1 MVFEVTYTRK
11 RPRTFDE
18 IAGQEFVVS
27 TLKNSIRGSRIAHA
41 YLFSGPRG
49 VGKTSAARIL
59 AKALN
64 CTSIDKPT
72 DSPCGECA
80 NCKEITA
87 GNSLDVFEIDGAS
100 NTSVN
105 DVRRIKDEVLFSP
118 NTCRKKIYIIDE
130 VHMLSNSAFNA
141 LLKTIEEPPG
151 YIVFIFATTE
161 VHKVPATIRSRCQQ
175 FHFQL
180 IPIETI
186 KNLLAETAVETG
198 LSVDDDALFWIA
210 KEATGSMRDAY
221 TLFDQVISFIST
233 DSTDPEDSQT
243 LTMQLIKDKMGLVG
257 LDVVNDLAEALSRGN
272 SGEAITSVHDIF
284 RRGVSV
290 EQIIT
295 DLVEYYRSLLLIKQG
310 ITSESLLGNKVE
322 NFSRV
327 VLRAYSKEQLEA
339 AVELMLEVYRN
350 IRFSLNQSFELEL
363 AVSRLA
369 DLHLLV
375 SSTTLVGRIASLK
388 DQILRG
394 EFSAPQETTTPSPL
408 IPKEEPILAKSLA
421 VPNETSQITIPKENI
436 TNTPIVLQTR
446 IISPQKAESSPINE
460 PVVNDNQNNQNK
472 QNNQDDVLP
481 VVRETEKTNIPD
493 NKLIEITR
501 NHIEAVQAGL
511 KEKVPTLAAALGKVS
526 DWHYHGDELELIFP
540 DAYTAQKITSSL
552 PALRD
557 TFYKVL
563 NEKLKLKAITA
574 AEHEKE
580 LASDPASSNKS
591 NSHSDDTVD
600 LVKNIFRGNVV
611 NK

>member
-72 DSPCGECA
+72 DSLCGECA
-80 NCKEITA
+80 NCKEIAA
-87 GNSLDVFEIDGAS
+87 GNSLDVIEIDGAS

-118 NTCRKKIYIIDE
+118 NTCRKKVYIIDE

-186 KNLLAETAVETG
+186 KDLLAETAVETG
-198 LSVDDDALFWIA
+198 TSVDDDALFWIA

-221 TLFDQVISFIST
+221 TLFDQVISFIAT
-233 DSTDPEDSQT
+233 DDADPEAAPA

-257 LDVVNDLAEALSRGN
+257 LDVVNNLAEALSRGN
-272 SGEAITSVHDIF
+272 SGEAITSIHDIF

-295 DLVEYYRSLLLIKQG
+295 DLVEYFRSLLLMKQG

-327 VLRAYSKEQLEA
+327 VLRAYSKEQIEA
-339 AVELMLEVYRN
+339 AVELLLEVYRN
-350 IRFSLNQSFELEL
+350 IRFSLNQRFELEL

-394 EFSAPQETTTPSPL
+394 EFSSPQETITLSPVVPKSETVSVQNTPTAQ
-408 IPKEEPILAKSLA
+408 E
-421 VPNETSQITIPKENI
+421 TIPI
-436 TNTPIVLQTR
+436 TNTMNTPVELQTK
-446 IISPQKAESSPINE
+446 IISSQKPE
-460 PVVNDNQNNQNK
+460 
-472 QNNQDDVLP
+472 
-481 VVRETEKTNIPD
+481 
-493 NKLIEITR
+493 LIEITR

-511 KEKVPTLAAALGKVS
+511 KEKVPTLAAALGKVL

-552 PALRD
+552 TALREI
-557 TFYKVL
+557 FYKVL
-563 NEKLKLKAITA
+563 NEKLKLKAVTA

-580 LASDPASSNKS
+580 MVSDSSSSTKS
-591 NSHSDDTVD
+591 ESHSDNTIN

>member
-18 IAGQEFVVS
+18 IAGQDFVVS
-27 TLKNSIRGSRIAHA
+27 TLKNSITGSRIAHA

-80 NCKEITA
+80 NCKEIA
-87 GNSLDVFEIDGAS
+87 VGNSLDVIEIDGAS

-118 NTCRKKIYIIDE
+118 NTCRKKVYIIDE

-180 IPIETI
+180 IPIEVI
-186 KNLLAETAVETG
+186 KDLLAETAVETG
-198 LSVDDDALFWIA
+198 ISIDDDALFWIA

-221 TLFDQVISFIST
+221 TLFDQVISFISS
-233 DSTDPEDSQT
+233 DAANPEAAPA

-257 LDVVNDLAEALSRGN
+257 LDVVNNLAEALSRGN
-272 SGEAITSVHDIF
+272 SGEAIIGIHDIF

-295 DLVEYYRSLLLIKQG
+295 DLVEYFRALLLIKQG
-310 ITSESLLGNKVE
+310 ITSDSLLGAKVE

-339 AVELMLEVYRN
+339 AVELLLEVYRN

-363 AVSRLA
+363 AISRLA

-394 EFSAPQETTTPSPL
+394 ELSSPQEKITTISPV
-408 IPKEEPILAKSLA
+408 PPRKEVISTREPAKIQDE
-421 VPNETSQITIPKENI
+421 NTSVTAL
-436 TNTPIVLQTR
+436 NTPELMQTK
-446 IISPQKAESSPINE
+446 IISPQKSVSSPKSEPTVLKNQTNQADWGSE
-460 PVVNDNQNNQNK
+460 NPVVHKAEVPDK
-472 QNNQDDVLP
+472 QDQ
-481 VVRETEKTNIPD
+481 
-493 NKLIEITR
+493 KLIEITR

-552 PALRD
+552 PALRE
-557 TFYKVL
+557 TFFTVL
-563 NEKLKLKAITA
+563 NEKLKLKAVTTV
-574 AEHEKE
+574 EHEKE
-580 LASDPASSNKS
+580 MASDSASSVKDDKN
-591 NSHSDDTVD
+591 SDDTIS
-600 LVKNIFRGNVV
+600 LVKNIFRGNVI

>member
-27 TLKNSIRGSRIAHA
+27 TLKNSIRNSRIAHA

-64 CTSIDKPT
+64 CTRIDKPT
-72 DSPCGECA
+72 ESPCGECA
-80 NCKEITA
+80 NCQEIAA
-87 GNSLDVFEIDGAS
+87 GNSLDVIEIDGAS

-105 DVRRIKDEVLFSP
+105 DVRRIKDEILFSP
-118 NTCRKKIYIIDE
+118 NTCRKKVYIIDE

-180 IPIETI
+180 IPIEVI
-186 KNLLAETAVETG
+186 KTLLAETAFETG
-198 LSVDDDALFWIA
+198 VSIDDDAIFWIA

-233 DSTDPEDSQT
+233 DNKDSET
-243 LTMQLIKDKMGLVG
+243 APALTMQLIKDKMGLVG
-257 LDVVNDLAEALSRGN
+257 LDVVNNLAEALSRGN
-272 SGEAITSVHDIF
+272 AGEAITMVHDIF

-290 EQIIT
+290 EQIII
-295 DLVEYYRSLLLIKQG
+295 DLVEYFRSLLIIKQG
-310 ITSESLLGNKVE
+310 ITSESLLGNRVE

-327 VLRAYSKEQLEA
+327 VLRAYTKEQLEA

-350 IRFSLNQSFELEL
+350 IRFSLNQRFELEL

-369 DLHLLV
+369 DLHLLI

-394 EFSAPQETTTPSPL
+394 ELSTPLKTASAPENA
-408 IPKEEPILAKSLA
+408 AKIQDASSA
-421 VPNETSQITIPKENI
+421 ANN
-436 TNTPIVLQTR
+436 TNTPVTMQTR
-446 IISPQKAESSPINE
+446 SIPLQKSQPGIITELKNKES
-460 PVVNDNQNNQNK
+460 QNNEVNW
-472 QNNQDDVLP
+472 DDDSP
-481 VVRETEKTNIPD
+481 FDRKTEKIHTPD
-493 NKLIEITR
+493 KKLVEITR

-511 KEKVPTLAAALGKVS
+511 KEKVPTLAAALGKVL
-526 DWHYHGDELELIFP
+526 DWHYHGNELELIFP
-540 DAYTAQKITSSL
+540 DAYTAQRITSSL
-552 PALRD
+552 PVLRE
-557 TFYKVL
+557 TFFTVL
-563 NEKLKLKAITA
+563 KEKLKVKAVTT

-580 LASDPASSNKS
+580 SASDSGLSTKS
-591 NSHSDDTVD
+591 GSHSDDTIS
-600 LVKNIFRGNVV
+600 LVKNIFRGTVV
-611 NK
+611 NKPSGGN

>member
-27 TLKNSIRGSRIAHA
+27 TLKNSIRSGRIAHA

-64 CTSIDKPT
+64 CTSSDKPT
-72 DSPCGECA
+72 DTPCGECA
-80 NCKEITA
+80 NCQEIAA
-87 GNSLDVFEIDGAS
+87 GNSLDVIEIDGAS

-118 NTCRKKIYIIDE
+118 NTCRKKVYIIDE

-180 IPIETI
+180 IPIEVI
-186 KNLLAETAVETG
+186 KKLLTEVAFETG
-198 LSVDDDALFWIA
+198 ISIDDDALFWIA
-210 KEATGSMRDAY
+210 KESTGSMRDAY
-221 TLFDQVISFIST
+221 TLFDQVISFAST
-233 DSTDPEDSQT
+233 DNKDSETALT

-257 LDVVNDLAEALSRGN
+257 LDVVNNLAEVLSRGN
-272 SGEAITSVHDIF
+272 AGEAISMVHDIF

-290 EQIIT
+290 EQVII
-295 DLVEYYRSLLLIKQG
+295 DLVEYFRSLLIIKQG
-310 ITSESLLGNKVE
+310 ITNESLLGNKVE
-322 NFSRV
+322 NFSRA
-327 VLRAYSKEQLEA
+327 VLRAYTKEQLEA

-350 IRFSLNQSFELEL
+350 IRFSLNQRFELEL

-394 EFSAPQETTTPSPL
+394 ELSSPL
-408 IPKEEPILAKSLA
+408 KTASVPESTAKKHEASH
-421 VPNETSQITIPKENI
+421 
-436 TNTPIVLQTR
+436 
-446 IISPQKAESSPINE
+446 
-460 PVVNDNQNNQNK
+460 VVNDMNTPVIIQTRSIPLQKSQPGTIDELKENENENQNHQV
-472 QNNQDDVLP
+472 DWED
-481 VVRETEKTNIPD
+481 ESHFEKKTGEINTQEPD
-493 NKLIEITR
+493 QKLVEITR

-511 KEKVPTLAAALGKVS
+511 KEKVPTLAAALGKVL
-526 DWHYHGDELELIFP
+526 DWHYHGNELELIFP
-540 DAYTAQKITSSL
+540 DAYTAQRISSSI
-552 PALRD
+552 PVLRE
-557 TFYKVL
+557 TFFTVL
-563 NEKLKLKAITA
+563 KEKLKLKAVTA
-574 AEHEKE
+574 TDHEKE
-580 LASDPASSNKS
+580 TASDSGLSVKNG
-591 NSHSDDTVD
+591 NHTDDTVS
-600 LVKNIFRGNVV
+600 LVKNIFRGTVV
-611 NK
+611 NKPSEGNK

>member
-27 TLKNSIRGSRIAHA
+27 TLKNSIRSGRIAHA

-80 NCKEITA
+80 NCKEIAA
-87 GNSLDVFEIDGAS
+87 GNSLDVIEIDGAS

-118 NTCRKKIYIIDE
+118 NTCRKKVYIIDE

-161 VHKVPATIRSRCQQ
+161 IHKVPATIRSRCQQ

-180 IPIETI
+180 IPIEII
-186 KNLLAETAVETG
+186 KDLLTETAVETG
-198 LSVDDDALFWIA
+198 TSVDDDALFWIA

-221 TLFDQVISFIST
+221 TLFDQVISFITT
-233 DSTDPEDSQT
+233 DNADPEAAPA

-272 SGEAITSVHDIF
+272 SGEAITSIHDIF

-295 DLVEYYRSLLLIKQG
+295 DLVEYFRSLLLMKQG

-339 AVELMLEVYRN
+339 AVELLIEVYRN
-350 IRFSLNQSFELEL
+350 IRFSLNQRFELEL

-394 EFSAPQETTTPSPL
+394 EFSSPQETITLSPVV
-408 IPKEEPILAKSLA
+408 PKSETVSVQNTA
-421 VPNETSQITIPKENI
+421 VPPEANQTTIPKETI
-436 TNTPIVLQTR
+436 TKTPIMLQTTL
-446 IISPQKAESSPINE
+446 ISPQKS
-460 PVVNDNQNNQNK
+460 
-472 QNNQDDVLP
+472 
-481 VVRETEKTNIPD
+481 
-493 NKLIEITR
+493 KLIEITR

-511 KEKVPTLAAALGKVS
+511 KEKVPTLAAALGKVL

-552 PALRD
+552 TALREI
-557 TFYKVL
+557 FYKVL
-563 NEKLKLKAITA
+563 NEKLQLKAVTA

-580 LASDPASSNKS
+580 MVSDSSSSIKS
-591 NSHSDDTVD
+591 GSHSDDTIN

>member
-11 RPRTFDE
+11 RPQTFDE
-18 IAGQEFVVS
+18 IAGQDFVVS

-87 GNSLDVFEIDGAS
+87 GNSLDVIEIDGAS

-118 NTCRKKIYIIDE
+118 NTCRKKVYIIDE

-180 IPIETI
+180 MPIEVI
-186 KNLLAETAVETG
+186 KDLLEETAAETG
-198 LSVDDDALFWIA
+198 ISVDDDALFWIA

-233 DSTDPEDSQT
+233 DNMNPEAAPA

-257 LDVVNDLAEALSRGN
+257 LDVVNNLAEALSRGN
-272 SGEAITSVHDIF
+272 SGEAITCIHDIF

-295 DLVEYYRSLLLIKQG
+295 DLVEYFRALLLIKQG
-310 ITSESLLGNKVE
+310 ITSDSLLGAKVE

-339 AVELMLEVYRN
+339 AVELMLDVYRN
-350 IRFSLNQSFELEL
+350 IRYSLNQRFELEL

-375 SSTTLVGRIASLK
+375 SSNTLVGRIASLK

-394 EFSAPQETTTPSPL
+394 ELSSPQETITTNPALPE
-408 IPKEEPILAKSLA
+408 KEVVSVKEPIKLQKETPAESPKN
-421 VPNETSQITIPKENI
+421 VPVT
-436 TNTPIVLQTR
+436 LQTKL
-446 IISPQKAESSPINE
+446 ISPQIPVTNPIIESAAKEKQNE
-460 PVVNDNQNNQNK
+460 QKNWDDEYPVVGRAENTD
-472 QNNQDDVLP
+472 
-481 VVRETEKTNIPD
+481 IPD
-493 NKLIEITR
+493 KKLIEITR

-540 DAYTAQKITSSL
+540 DAYTAQKIVSSL
-552 PALRD
+552 PILRE
-557 TFYKVL
+557 TFFIIL
-563 NEKLKLKAITA
+563 NEKLKLKAVTA

-580 LASDPASSNKS
+580 LAFDSSASDKGNG
-591 NSHSDDTVD
+591 HSDDTIS

-611 NK
+611 NNETR